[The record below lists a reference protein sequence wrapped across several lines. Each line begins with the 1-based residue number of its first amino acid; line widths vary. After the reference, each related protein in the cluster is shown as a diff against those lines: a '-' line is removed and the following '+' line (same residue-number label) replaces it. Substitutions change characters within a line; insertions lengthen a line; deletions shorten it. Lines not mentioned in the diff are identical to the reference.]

1 MMTARQRILL
11 IMAAIAGVGLALS
24 ALAYTGALRR
34 DDARVRAEA
43 AFRADWRSADLQRK
57 LQRLAEPVSAFAA
70 FVAAQDDATAQ
81 ILARF
86 PLETIEG
93 ADGLRTLFWAPR
105 VRAAD
110 RAAFE
115 DGQRS
120 AGHPDFAITQ
130 LQPDGSF
137 APVTSR
143 DDYFPIM
150 FRKVFTSV
158 PLPSGIDAV
167 SGNPRRQAAAAAA
180 ASGQPAISPPVPL
193 RTDRTLGATIF
204 VPVYRTAHVPPPEER
219 GSALVGYVGGAIE
232 LARALDAAI
241 AGTPPIVENIYFAL
255 PSAAPFASYDMASG
269 RFGMVEGSTDLD
281 RLPGYAT
288 VRTIDFL
295 GTRWIVTFQFPPSVL
310 AGMRAPGQWLWLFVG
325 LLLTAATVA
334 VVGFV
339 YRGLMRAEASA
350 TETGERLQ
358 AVIDNAHDA
367 IITIDGRG
375 RIETFN
381 KAASRIFGYEPG
393 EVLGRNVNVLMPPP
407 YKEAHDGYLHN
418 YTTTGVAKIIGTGR
432 EVEAR
437 RRDGSVFPIDLSV
450 AEMNVGGRRGF
461 IGVIRDISE
470 RKLAEAARDQLA
482 AIVQSSHDAVI
493 GKNLA
498 GFITS
503 WNKGAEEMYGYTM
516 DEAVGQPIAMLAP
529 PALKDEIPALIER
542 ARRGEMI
549 TSYETTRITKDGRRL
564 DVSLTLSPIQDTGG
578 QIVGVSTIA
587 RDVTQLNHAQRRIRE
602 LTAEM
607 VHMSRLTAMGQLSSS
622 LAHELNQPLT
632 AVANYAE
639 AARQLLLAA
648 PNPPPPRVTEFLEKT
663 AGQAERAGQ
672 IIRRLRGF
680 VEKGSIERVPA
691 FLDEMVKE
699 ATALGTI
706 GSASDGI
713 RIVYELAPGLPPVN
727 IDKIQIQ
734 QVVVNL
740 VRNAADVLRG
750 RDRRVL
756 TVRTTAGGDG
766 YQEVAVIDTGPGI
779 APEIA
784 DQLFKPFVTTKAD
797 GMGIGLSICHS
808 IIEAHGGRIW
818 AEPNP
823 GGGTIFRFVVPESAD
838 RASAA

>member
-1 MMTARQRILL
+1 VWAQSIMTARQRILA
-11 IMAAIAGVGLALS
+11 ITAATACIGVALS
-24 ALAYTGALRR
+24 ALAGA
-34 DDARVRAEA
+34 
-43 AFRADWRSADLQRK
+43 Q
-57 LQRLAEPVSAFAA
+57 
-70 FVAAQDDATAQ
+70 
-81 ILARF
+81 
-86 PLETIEG
+86 
-93 ADGLRTLFWAPR
+93 
-105 VRAAD
+105 
-110 RAAFE
+110 
-115 DGQRS
+115 
-120 AGHPDFAITQ
+120 
-130 LQPDGSF
+130 
-137 APVTSR
+137 TSR
-143 DDYFPIM
+143 
-150 FRKVFTSV
+150 
-158 PLPSGIDAV
+158 
-167 SGNPRRQAAAAAA
+167 
-180 ASGQPAISPPVPL
+180 
-193 RTDRTLGATIF
+193 
-204 VPVYRTAHVPPPEER
+204 E
-219 GSALVGYVGGAIE
+219 ALV
-232 LARALDAAI
+232 
-241 AGTPPIVENIYFAL
+241 
-255 PSAAPFASYDMASG
+255 
-269 RFGMVEGSTDLD
+269 
-281 RLPGYAT
+281 
-288 VRTIDFL
+288 
-295 GTRWIVTFQFPPSVL
+295 
-310 AGMRAPGQWLWLFVG
+310 VG
-325 LLLTAATVA
+325 LLLTLVAIAAVGLAYRVA
-334 VVGFV
+334 I
-339 YRGLMRAEASA
+339 RAEQSESRA
-350 TETGERLQ
+350 GERLK

-367 IITIDGRG
+367 IITIDDRG

-393 EVLGRNVNVLMPPP
+393 EVLGRNVNVLMPAP

-418 YTTTGVAKIIGTGR
+418 YMTTGVAKIIGTGR

-493 GKNLA
+493 GKSLA

-503 WNKGAEEMYGYTM
+503 WNRGAEEMYGYTAA
-516 DEAVGQPIAMLAP
+516 EAIGQPIAMLAP
-529 PALKDEIPALIER
+529 PPLEGEIPTLIER
-542 ARRGEMI
+542 ARRGEVI
-549 TSYETTRITKDGRRL
+549 TNYETTRITKDGRQL
-564 DVSLTLSPIQDTGG
+564 DVSLTLSPIQDAAG

-587 RDVTQLNHAQRRIRE
+587 RDVTQLNQAQRRIRE

-648 PNPPPPRVTEFLEKT
+648 PTPPPPRVTEFLEKT
-663 AGQAERAGQ
+663 ASQADRAGQ

-699 ATALGTI
+699 ATALGTV

-713 RIVYELAPGLPPVN
+713 RLVYDLAPGLPPVQ

-750 RDRRVL
+750 AERRVL
-756 TVRTTAGGDG
+756 TVRTAAAADS

-797 GMGIGLSICHS
+797 GMGIGLSICQS
-808 IIEAHGGRIW
+808 IIEAHAGRIW

-823 GGGTIFRFVVPESAD
+823 GGGTIFRFVIPETTD

>member
-1 MMTARQRILL
+1 MTAQQRILA
-11 IMAAIAGVGLALS
+11 IMAVTAGVGVALS
-24 ALAYTGALRR
+24 ALAGA
-34 DDARVRAEA
+34 
-43 AFRADWRSADLQRK
+43 Q
-57 LQRLAEPVSAFAA
+57 
-70 FVAAQDDATAQ
+70 
-81 ILARF
+81 
-86 PLETIEG
+86 
-93 ADGLRTLFWAPR
+93 
-105 VRAAD
+105 
-110 RAAFE
+110 
-115 DGQRS
+115 
-120 AGHPDFAITQ
+120 
-130 LQPDGSF
+130 
-137 APVTSR
+137 TSQE
-143 DDYFPIM
+143 
-150 FRKVFTSV
+150 S
-158 PLPSGIDAV
+158 
-167 SGNPRRQAAAAAA
+167 
-180 ASGQPAISPPVPL
+180 
-193 RTDRTLGATIF
+193 
-204 VPVYRTAHVPPPEER
+204 
-219 GSALVGYVGGAIE
+219 
-232 LARALDAAI
+232 
-241 AGTPPIVENIYFAL
+241 
-255 PSAAPFASYDMASG
+255 
-269 RFGMVEGSTDLD
+269 
-281 RLPGYAT
+281 
-288 VRTIDFL
+288 
-295 GTRWIVTFQFPPSVL
+295 
-310 AGMRAPGQWLWLFVG
+310 LFVG
-325 LLLTAATVA
+325 LLLTLVAIAAIGLAYRVA
-334 VVGFV
+334 I
-339 YRGLMRAEASA
+339 RAEQGESR
-350 TETGERLQ
+350 TGERLQ

-393 EVLGRNVNVLMPPP
+393 EVLGRNVNVLMPSP
-407 YKEAHDGYLHN
+407 YKEAHDTYLHN
-418 YTTTGVAKIIGTGR
+418 YMTTGVAKIIGTGR

-450 AEMNVGGRRGF
+450 AEMNAGGRRSF

-503 WNKGAEEMYGYTM
+503 WNRGAEEMYGYTAA
-516 DEAVGQPIAMLAP
+516 EAVGQPIAMLAP
-529 PALKDEIPALIER
+529 PALKNEIPGLIER
-542 ARRGEMI
+542 ARRGEVI
-549 TSYETTRITKDGRRL
+549 TNYETTRIRKDGRHL
-564 DVSLTLSPIQDTGG
+564 DVSLTLSPIQDAAGE
-578 QIVGVSTIA
+578 IVGVSTIA
-587 RDVTQLNHAQRRIRE
+587 RDVTQLNQAQHRIRE

-648 PNPPPPRVTEFLEKT
+648 SNPPPPRVAEFLEKAT
-663 AGQAERAGQ
+663 NQAERAGQ

-680 VEKGSIERVPA
+680 VEKRSIERVPA

-713 RIVYELAPGLPPVN
+713 RLVYELAPGLPPVQ

-740 VRNAADVLRG
+740 VRNAAEVLRAAE
-750 RDRRVL
+750 RRVL
-756 TVRTTAGGDG
+756 TVRTAAAADG

-797 GMGIGLSICHS
+797 GMGIGLSICQS
-808 IIEAHGGRIW
+808 IIEAHDGRIW

-823 GGGTIFRFVVPESAD
+823 GGGTIFRFVIPEAAD